1 MKKKIIFIAVC
12 LVVAMLI
19 CLGCT
24 PRLTTPDGEDYTYYR
39 PKSYTS
45 IEFFGTATYLVLAGN
60 TSDIAVVERMDATWG
75 KVKEALREID
85 DAINESVSGSDVAKF
100 NRAGAGERVEV
111 SNHTYEIVALCQ
123 SVNRATGG
131 KFDPTTARL
140 VDLWGFSPRFAGDYE
155 PIEPYDRADY
165 KQTLPDTKYIQ
176 AFNALVG
183 VDKVKL
189 VQEEDRYY
197 LVKPTD
203 TVIVEG
209 VQYTVTL
216 SLGGIGKGY
225 ACDIAY
231 KIVKESGFNFGYVS
245 VGTSSLSLLKATKP
259 VYEDNPLAW
268 RVGVV
273 NPRGEG
279 NYLSVKACDQ
289 GFSTSGDYE
298 RYYEIEGKRYC
309 HIIGDDGYPIDG
321 GIITASVV
329 GESSALCDA
338 LSTAICCMSVSEAM
352 EFVQGLD
359 CNAYFV
365 FEQGGKYR
373 VFSNSPDTMTV
384 NSGDFVLY
392 EQG

>member
-1 MKKKIIFIAVC
+1 MKKKVIFIAVF
-12 LVVAMLI
+12 LI
-19 CLGCT
+19 LTALIGVGCT
-24 PRLTTPDGEDYTYYR
+24 PRLTTPEGEDYTDYR

-60 TSDIAVVERMDATWG
+60 TSDVEVVERMDATWS
-75 KVKEALREID
+75 KVKETLREID
-85 DAINESVSGSDVAKF
+85 NAINESVSSSDVARF
-100 NRAGAGERVEV
+100 NNAEAGESVEV
-111 SNHTYEIVALCQ
+111 SQYTYDIMSLCK
-123 SVNRATGG
+123 SINAATGG

-140 VDLWGFSPRFAGDYE
+140 VDLWGFSPRFTSNYQHQEA
-155 PIEPYDRADY
+155 YDRADY
-165 KQTLPDTKYIQ
+165 KHNLPDDRYVQ
-176 AFNALVG
+176 AFNSLVG
-183 VDKVKL
+183 VDKVEL

-203 TVIVEG
+203 TVTVDG

-231 KIVKESGFNFGYVS
+231 KIIKDSGFNFGYVN
-245 VGTSSLSLLKATKP
+245 VGTSSLSLLRAIKP
-259 VYEDNPLAW
+259 IYDDNPLAW

-298 RYYEIEGKRYC
+298 RYYEIDGERYC
-309 HIIGDDGYPIDG
+309 HIIADDGYPIDG

-352 EFVQGLD
+352 AFVQGLD
-359 CNAYFV
+359 YNAYFV
-365 FEQGGKYR
+365 FEQDGKYR
-373 VFSNSPDTMTV
+373 VFSNSPDTMTI